1 MACVTLPLNFR
12 SDVGN
17 LVTCSLENSEEVT
30 TVTTDDEGVE
40 TEETETVWTKTADVY
55 CEAGAN

>member
-12 SDVGN
+12 SDTGN
-17 LVTCSLENSEEVT
+17 LVTCSLENSEVVEEVSEDGET
-30 TVTTDDEGVE
+30 TTE
-40 TEETETVWTKTADVY
+40 TTVWTKTADVH